1 MIKEPMTNIVGLKA
15 LAYNLETGTFV
26 SPARPEFIWSPGGL
40 QMSECPKCK
49 NEPKAECTCGL
60 YVTFDTEIALEY
72 INYSPI
78 SPIFLVE
85 ASGPTHIYSE
95 GFRSKEL
102 TVHAVA
108 PNSDDAWSKLAA
120 SQAGDYF
127 GVSIQELETLL
138 ILMDIHNTK
147 SNFLDSWTIR
157 SSVLGALSIE
167 ELNDF
172 MKQSLGKNDT
182 D

>member
-1 MIKEPMTNIVGLKA
+1 MIREPMTNLVGLKA
-15 LAYNLETGTFV
+15 LAYNLQTGTFI

-40 QMSECPKCK
+40 QMSECKKCG
-49 NEPKAECTCGL
+49 NDPREECTCGL
-60 YVTFDTEIALEY
+60 YVTFDINIALEY
-72 INYSPI
+72 IDFSPI

-85 ASGPTHIYSE
+85 ASGTTHIYSD
-95 GFRSKEL
+95 GFRAREL

-127 GVSIQELETLL
+127 GVPVQELETLL
-138 ILMDIHNTK
+138 IAMDIHNIK
-147 SNFLDSWTIR
+147 QQFFDPWTVR
-157 SSVLGALSIE
+157 SSVLGKLSIE
-167 ELNDF
+167 ELNIF
-172 MKQSLGKNDT
+172 MSQTLKKNET